1 MRVLLCGL
9 AAALFTGLVAGP
21 AGAGVLSAQ
30 QLNVFRDGTA
40 ADWLLGNNLLL
51 ADGFDNGD
59 PFVGSSYSST
69 GNPAQYALYGAA
81 SPEVINLAVSEPSGQ
96 LRLDSNYGAVSSN
109 AAGQPGT
116 SLRLRLLTNITD
128 TNAGLHVS
136 RSFAAT
142 VALSLSA
149 APDPSQT
156 FGLRL
161 TDGGIDPTNNDVIE
175 LHWAGG
181 AGGGNVVL
189 RKQDFAAGTVTP
201 LGSAPMVAPAG
212 ATMLVLALSHDTP
225 GSSLISGSFGYADST
240 GTLLGSV
247 TTFGNRATAFNGE
260 DFTRLELRATGL
272 SAPVPEPASWAL
284 MGAGLAGLALRLR
297 RRRSA

>member
-9 AAALFTGLVAGP
+9 AAALFSGLVAGP
-21 AGAGVLSAQ
+21 AGAGVMNAQ
-30 QLNVFRDGTA
+30 QLNVFRDGTP

-51 ADGFDNGD
+51 ADSFDNGN
-59 PFVGSSYSST
+59 PFIGSSYSSS
-69 GNPAQYALYGAA
+69 GNPAQYALYGVA
-81 SPEVINLAVSEPSGQ
+81 SPEVISLAVSEQSGQ
-96 LRLDSNYGAVSSN
+96 LRLDPNHSAVSIN
-109 AAGQPGT
+109 AAGQPGN
-116 SLRLRLLTNITD
+116 SLRLRLLTNVTD
-128 TNAGLHVS
+128 TSAGLHVS

-161 TDGGIDPTNNDVIE
+161 TDSGIDPTSSDLIE
-175 LHWAGG
+175 LHWAGN
-181 AGGGNVVL
+181 ASGGNVVL
-189 RKQDFAAGTVTP
+189 RKQDFAAGTVTS
-201 LGSAPMVAPAG
+201 LAWAPVAPPTG
-212 ATMLVLALSHDTP
+212 AAMLVLVLSHDTP
-225 GSSLISGSFGYADST
+225 GSSLIRGSFGYADST
-240 GTLLGSV
+240 GSLLGSV
-247 TTFGNRATAFNGE
+247 TTFGPTATAFNGE
-260 DFTRLELRATGL
+260 DFTRLELRASGL

>member
-1 MRVLLCGL
+1 MRVHLCGL

-21 AGAGVLSAQ
+21 AGAAVLNAQ
-30 QLNVFRDGTA
+30 QLNVFRDGTP

-51 ADGFDNGD
+51 ADGFDNSD
-59 PFVGSSYSST
+59 PFVGTTYSST
-69 GNPAQYALYGAA
+69 GTPAQYALYGAA
-81 SPEVINLAVSEPSGQ
+81 SPEVTNLAVSEPSGQ
-96 LRLDSNYGAVSSN
+96 LRLDPNYGSVSNN
-109 AAGQPGT
+109 AAGQSGT
-116 SLRLRLLTNITD
+116 SLRLRLLTSITD

-149 APDPSQT
+149 APDLSQT

-161 TDGGIDPTNNDVIE
+161 TDSGIDPTNNDVIE
-175 LHWAGG
+175 LHWAGN
-181 AGGGNVVL
+181 ASGGNVVL
-189 RKQDFAAGTVTP
+189 RKQDFAAGAVTS
-201 LGSAPMVAPAG
+201 LGSAPVAPPTG
-212 ATMLVLALSHDTP
+212 ATMLVLVLSHDTP

-240 GTLLGSV
+240 GSLLGSV
-247 TTFGNRATAFNGE
+247 TTFGSAATAFNGE

-284 MGAGLAGLALRLR
+284 MGAGLAGLALRLS
-297 RRRSA
+297 RRRSV